1 MKAGLLDQRIEIQSQ
16 TLTKDSYGQ
25 DIPTWTTFA
34 TVWADVIPLEGRQ
47 LPAEERYVALR
58 KTENVLYRVK
68 LRNLPNLTI
77 DMRVLYEA
85 KYYDIKSI
93 QRLGRKE
100 GHQLFIALQRDMQ

>member
-34 TVWADVIPLEGRQ
+34 TVWADVIPLEGD
-47 LPAEERYVALR
+47 ERYVALR